1 VKGFLG
7 VVLPNGTI
15 QSRPAYR
22 NADYRAWIDD
32 VLVGHV
38 PSRDLHDPEEW
49 LRVDSATGHL
59 SGADHTFSG
68 QHERV
73 KECLP
78 ILGRELVGS
87 VLERQPD
94 GIDDRVNAAKAVEL
108 ALLVGQ
114 QGRGG
119 ASSWP
124 IRCK

>member
-1 VKGFLG
+1 MKGFLG

-73 KECLP
+73 K
-78 ILGRELVGS
+78 
-87 VLERQPD
+87 LERQPD